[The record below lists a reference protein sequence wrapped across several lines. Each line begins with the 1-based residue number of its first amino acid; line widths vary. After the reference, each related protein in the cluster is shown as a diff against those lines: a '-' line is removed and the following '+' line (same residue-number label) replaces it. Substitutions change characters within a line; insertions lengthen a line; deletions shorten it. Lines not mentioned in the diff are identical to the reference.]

1 MEGGWRKETIAAPK
15 PHAYDGAMAIDPDL
29 AQRRL
34 AAKRSE
40 LEEFSRLSEEARKP
54 VELDQQSVGRLSR
67 MDAMQ
72 QQAMAEATERARRRD
87 LARIELAERRL
98 AEDEYGYCLDCG
110 EEIPER
116 RLEIDP
122 MAERCVRCA
131 GSR

>member
-1 MEGGWRKETIAAPK
+1 
-15 PHAYDGAMAIDPDL
+15 MAIDPDL
-29 AQRRL
+29 ARRRL

-72 QQAMAEATERARRRD
+72 QQAMAEAAERARRRD
-87 LARIELAERRL
+87 LARIEMAERRL

-110 EEIPER
+110 EEIPDR

-131 GSR
+131 TGR